1 MPANRLTADCIWS
14 SFRNSGKK
22 HLFLTGSRGSGKTTL
37 LNELFPENL
46 PGITTWAEPKK
57 AVYLQENITGKTVQV
72 GIYDDAISSEGN
84 RMTLLHDGFNILGE
98 PVLVRCME
106 SESIWITIDEIGY
119 LESQSESYHT
129 TMRQLLD
136 KKQVAA
142 VIRKQNLPF
151 LNELRSRDDVFLVD
165 LDNPFGLIGCV
176 IMASGLGKRFGG
188 NKLMADFEGAPM
200 ICRVLDATEGIFSKR
215 IVVTRHQDVA
225 QLCEARGVETLL
237 HDLPNRNDTVRLG
250 LEAMV
255 DMERCLFAVADQ
267 PLLRWESVAGL
278 ALASVNAPDSIWRLS
293 FADIPGSPVI
303 FPSWAFSE
311 LKTLPEGKGGDIVIK
326 KYPERVRTVTVRD
339 VNELKDV
346 DSPKDLEALIKR

>member
-1 MPANRLTADCIWS
+1 M
-14 SFRNSGKK
+14 
-22 HLFLTGSRGSGKTTL
+22 

-57 AVYLQENITGKTVQV
+57 AVYLQENITGETVQV
-72 GIYDDAISSEGN
+72 GVFDDALSSEEN
-84 RMTLLHDGFNILGE
+84 RMILLHDGFNTLGI
-98 PVLVRCME
+98 PALVRCIA
-106 SESIWITIDEIGY
+106 SDSTWIIIDEIGY
-119 LESQSESYHT
+119 LESQSECYHT
-129 TMRQLLD
+129 AMRQLLD

-165 LDNPFGLIGCV
+165 LDDPFGLIGCV

-188 NKLMADFEGAPM
+188 NKLMADFEGEPM
-200 ICRVLDATEGIFSKR
+200 ICHVLDATEGIFSKR

-250 LEAMV
+250 LEAMA
-255 DMERCLFAVADQ
+255 DMNRWLFAVADQ

-278 ALASVNAPDSIWRLS
+278 ALASANAPDSIWRLS
-293 FADIPGSPVI
+293 YADIPGSPVI

-311 LKTLPEGKGGDIVIK
+311 LKTLPEGKGGDFVIK

-339 VNELKDV
+339 ENELKDV
-346 DSPKDLEALIKR
+346 DSPKDLEELMKR